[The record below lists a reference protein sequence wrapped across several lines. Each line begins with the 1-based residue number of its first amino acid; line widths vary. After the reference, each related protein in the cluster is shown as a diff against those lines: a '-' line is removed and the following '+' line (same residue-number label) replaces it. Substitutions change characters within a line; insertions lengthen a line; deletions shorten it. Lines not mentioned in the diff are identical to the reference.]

1 MSNSSKRL
9 IWIDLEMTG
18 LDTFN
23 DSILEIATVVTDAD
37 LEIVA
42 EGPNLA
48 IYHDDE
54 RLDQMDDWNKRT
66 HSRSGLLD
74 RVRSSNVSIRDAED
88 QTLDFLKKLTN
99 KKEAPLCG
107 NSICQDR
114 RFLARL
120 MPDLEDHFQY
130 RNLDVTSIKITAQLW
145 APDISRSFM
154 KNSNHLARDDIYDS
168 IYELRHYRNHFL
180 KIEVD

>member
-1 MSNSSKRL
+1 
-9 IWIDLEMTG
+9 MTG

-54 RLDQMDDWNKRT
+54 RLDKMDDWNKRT

-74 RVRSSNVSIRDAED
+74 RVRNSNLSIMDAEN
-88 QTLDFLKKLTN
+88 QTLEFLQKLTN

-120 MPDLEDHFQY
+120 IYLI
-130 RNLDVTSIKITAQLW
+130 SKITFSIATWMSYRSKLQLSSGHLTYQDRMLKTQTTW
-145 APDISRSFM
+145 PETTFM
-154 KNSNHLARDDIYDS
+154 IQYTS
-168 IYELRHYRNHFL
+168 
-180 KIEVD
+180 